1 MGICWLK
8 PGICPI
14 PPPIFGFT
22 IRRIS
27 CEGPRGICGLI
38 GDGAP
43 SDGDRVLRA
52 MPGMAEFERRAGKE
66 LASLLNDDD
75 IGGDPALGGEFA

>member
-1 MGICWLK
+1 M
-8 PGICPI
+8 
-14 PPPIFGFT
+14 PPPILGFT
-22 IRRIS
+22 VRRIS

-52 MPGMAEFERRAGKE
+52 IPGMVEFERRAGKG
-66 LASLLNDDD
+66 LTSLLNDDD
-75 IGGDPALGGEFA
+75 IGGEPAFIGEFA